1 MPETVQDLDLLQRSL
16 DTLDFHRVLEALF
29 RECSTVP
36 AKSLVTQAMQ
46 ASSSSNNKTF
56 ELHPLV
62 AETVQG
68 SQERYQAVREMGWL
82 LNTDSDNE
90 HDNLLTYKNRLGY
103 NEYLLGNPPPF
114 NKHGFNLDAIFD
126 VVDQSKVLEGPQ
138 LSDISVMLDCC
149 AGKHSTMEPCL
160 AKRKSCLATIIFG
173 HGR

>member
-1 MPETVQDLDLLQRSL
+1 M
-16 DTLDFHRVLEALF
+16 
-29 RECSTVP
+29 
-36 AKSLVTQAMQ
+36 QAMQ
-46 ASSSSNNKTF
+46 ASSSNNKTI

-103 NEYLLGNPPPF
+103 KEYLLGNPPPF

-126 VVDQSKVLEGPQ
+126 VVDQSKVLKGPQ
-138 LSDISVMLDCC
+138 LSDISVMLDALENIQLWNHALQNVNHASPSSFSATDASEQEQIRMLLFTELPKL
-149 AGKHSTMEPCL
+149 AG
-160 AKRKSCLATIIFG
+160 AIIVNATLQD
-173 HGR
+173 